1 MSKILTLP
9 NLVSKVKSLKASGK
23 KVCHCH
29 GCFDLVHYGHIKLF
43 EASKAHGDILIVT
56 VTPDRFIKKG
66 PGRPAFDEKKRLRFL
81 SELECIDFV
90 ALNDAEDAIE
100 LSRSLKPDITFRG
113 KEYEDPS
120 KDITGKISLEKKAIE
135 SVGGKLQII
144 DEEVHSSTHL
154 INNLSD
160 IRDPAQQEYID
171 LIRKKKVPEKALEFL
186 DKVKSKKVL
195 NIGEIII
202 DEYVYTSVRGTV
214 TKHPIISA
222 SYNDT
227 LIMAGGSLATSR
239 HLSSLVN
246 KPELLSSYGSKNP
259 EYLDFIKNSLKS
271 SGVRSKIIKN
281 IGDFSVVKTRFIS
294 SSGYPNPLSNRIG
307 EVPNKTSETRLFE
320 LGYIPMGLINESTER
335 KIIDFLKKNIKLY
348 DLVIISDFGHGL
360 MTPQIIDF
368 LIRSAKKLSINT
380 QTNSTNFGFNL
391 LSKYKKG
398 NFFCVDELEAR
409 LLMSDRRADIDS
421 LARKIMRKMNTQSLM
436 ISRGKYG
443 LRYYKN
449 NSVFNAPALANKVVD
464 PIGAGDSLFIG
475 ASLASCFQEDPYVT
489 GFISAVM
496 GMLGTSI
503 QGNERPISKDEIIR
517 SIKGIV

>member
-29 GCFDLVHYGHIKLF
+29 GCFDLVHYGHIKFF
-43 EASKAHGDILIVT
+43 EASKSYGDVLIVT

-135 SVGGKLQII
+135 SVGGQLQII

-154 INNLSD
+154 INNSLG
-160 IRDPAQQEYID
+160 IRDSVQQEYID
-171 LIRKKKVPEKALEFL
+171 QIRKKKVPEKALEFI

-222 SYNDT
+222 SYIDT
-227 LIMAGGSLATSR
+227 LKMAGGSLATSR
-239 HLSSLVN
+239 HLSSLVD
-246 KPELLSSYGSKNP
+246 KPELLTSYGSENA
-259 EYLDFIKNSLKS
+259 EYLDFIKSSLKS

-281 IGDFSVVKTRFIS
+281 VGDFSVVKTRFIS

-320 LGYIPMGLINESTER
+320 LGYIPMGLINEITEK
-335 KIIDFLKKNIKLY
+335 KILDFLKENIKFY

-360 MTPQIIDF
+360 MTPKIINF

-391 LSKYKKG
+391 LSKYQKG
-398 NFFCVDELEAR
+398 NFFCIDELEAR
-409 LLMSDRRADIDS
+409 LLMSDRRSDIDH
-421 LARKIMRKMNTQSLM
+421 LAKKIMKLQNTKDLM
-436 ISRGKYG
+436 ITRGKFG
-443 LRYYKN
+443 LRYYSN
-449 NSVFNAPALANKVVD
+449 RAVYNAPGLANKVID
-464 PIGAGDSLFIG
+464 PVGAGDALFVG
-475 ASLASCFQEDPYVT
+475 ASLASCFQEDPEVT
-489 GFISAVM
+489 CLISATM
-496 GMLGTSI
+496 GMLGTLI
-503 QGNERPISKDEIIR
+503 QGNERPISNDEIVR
-517 SIKGIV
+517 SIKGLI